1 MSFLFHASTY
11 QEFFDKI
18 KSNFGGDNKVNFSL
32 VDDMH
37 QRVLVEVDKVENTF
51 VNGFHGVLEYLNE
64 KFGTNFD
71 VSATVLHDPQ
81 GVDVHIGSVEDIQK
95 TFVEAPVEPVG
106 ATPKKIK
113 PKSKGAAVESTT
125 ESPEA

>member
-32 VDDMH
+32 VDEMH
-37 QRVLVEVDKVENTF
+37 QRVLVEVDKVETTF
-51 VNGFHGVLEYLNE
+51 VNGFRGVLEYLNE
-64 KFGTNFD
+64 KFVTNFD

-81 GVDVHIGSVEDIQK
+81 GVDVYIDSVEDIQK

-106 ATPKKIK
+106 ATPKKVK

>member
-18 KSNFGGDNKVNFSL
+18 KSNFGGDDKVNFSL

-37 QRVLVEVDKVENTF
+37 QRVLVEVDKVETTF
-51 VNGFHGVLEYLNE
+51 VNGFRGVLEYLNE

-71 VSATVLHDPQ
+71 VEATVLHDPQ
-81 GVDVHIGSVEDIQK
+81 GVDVHIGSVDDIQK

-106 ATPKKIK
+106 ATPKKAK
-113 PKSKGAAVESTT
+113 PKGKGAAAEAATGPT
-125 ESPEA
+125 EL

>member
-32 VDDMH
+32 VDEMH
-37 QRVLVEVDKVENTF
+37 QRVLVEADKVENTF

-71 VSATVLHDPQ
+71 VEATVLHDPQ
-81 GVDVHIGSVEDIQK
+81 GVDVHVSSSDDTQD
-95 TFVEAPVEPVG
+95 TTVEAPVEPVG
-106 ATPKKIK
+106 ATPKKVK
-113 PKSKGAAVESTT
+113 PKSKGAAVETATGST
-125 ESPEA
+125 EA